1 MNEFWDFQNAA
12 GDDNAELYIYGDIV
26 AEAPLWSDSVDAAKF
41 SRELQDL
48 GGKNVTVHINSQGG
62 DVFVAHA
69 IHNQLVA
76 YSGNVNVVVD
86 GIAASAATII
96 AMAGTRI
103 TMPSNALMM
112 IHNPAM
118 GLDAHY
124 TADELDKKANALR
137 TVRQSIVAA
146 YLKRVTVDKVKL
158 EAMMDAETWLT
169 AQECLDIGL
178 ADEIDGS
185 INSVLDGNNLIV
197 NELKI
202 DISNYKNKKGL
213 VQCVSAP
220 VNKPK
225 GAEKL
230 SKSKLEE
237 FLNAL
242 GLRIDDAPKTQPEAE
257 NAAPEQVTDQTK
269 PMDAE
274 KIAAEAVAKERQRTA
289 DLDAMQDGSPAVAAV
304 IDAAKKN
311 GDTADDVKD
320 YVEAIQGVKNA
331 AQTHMQAMQADAAAG
346 GVDAIAAGT
355 SDMTADSGINF
366 MDLLAQAMGEEKGGK
381 K

>member
-1 MNEFWDFQNAA
+1 MSVFWNFQNSAKT
-12 GDDNAELYIYGDIV
+12 DSAELYIYGPIV
-26 AEAPLWSDSVDAAKF
+26 SSAPMWSNSTDAVQFAD
-41 SRELQDL
+41 ELRAQ
-48 GGKNVTVHINSQGG
+48 GGKNITVHINSQGG
-62 DVFVAHA
+62 DVFAAHA
-69 IHNQLVA
+69 IHNQLLA
-76 YSGNVNVVVD
+76 YAGNVNVVID

-103 TMPSNALMM
+103 TMPSNSMMM

-124 TADELDKKANALR
+124 TADELDRKANALR

-146 YLKRVTVDKVKL
+146 YLKRVTVDKAKL
-158 EAMMDAETWLT
+158 ESMMDAETWLT
-169 AQECLDIGL
+169 AQQCLDMGL

-185 INSVLDGNNLIV
+185 IESVLDGNNLIV

-213 VQCVSAP
+213 AQCVSAP

-237 FLNAL
+237 FLNSL
-242 GLRIDDAPKTQPEAE
+242 GLCFADAPKTEPEAE
-257 NAAPEQVTDQTK
+257 NAAPEQVTDQAA
-269 PMDAE
+269 PVDAA
-274 KIAAEAVAKERQRTA
+274 KIAADAVAKERQRTA
-289 DLDAMQDGSPAVAAV
+289 DLDAMLDGNPAVEAIV
-304 IDAAKKN
+304 NTAKKN
-311 GDTADDVKD
+311 GGTADDIRD
-320 YVEAIQGVKNA
+320 YVEAVQGVKTA
-331 AQTHMQAMQADAAAG
+331 AQAQMQAMQADAAAG
-346 GVDAIAAGT
+346 GVDDIAAGT
-355 SDMTADSGINF
+355 SDTTADQGSNF
-366 MDLLAQAMGEEKGGK
+366 MDLLAQAMNDEKGGK